1 MATTNTVNLAEL
13 KKKAK
18 LPARQAGGSTV
29 KEFFEANKTAMA
41 AVLPKHVSSERML
54 RLALTAVRSVPQ
66 LMECTTES
74 LMGAVMQCAQL
85 GLEPNTPLG
94 HAYMIPFRNRKA
106 NRTDVQVIVGY
117 KGLIDLARRSGQI
130 ISLAA
135 HAVYERDEF
144 DFAYGLDERLYH
156 VPARGERGEIIAFY
170 AVAKLRDGGHQFE
183 VLWREDVDSIMRST
197 QSRGE
202 YGPWHDHYEEMGRKT
217 AIRRLAKYLP
227 LSIEFATAAAIDGLA
242 EAGKDQHL
250 DQVLT
255 GEWTVVS
262 EPGEDDDGPQTLE
275 AMPDAVDGAPN
286 YEAENDVAAPSAGGD
301 PSVWPQ
307 RDDEGRWIDSS
318 GEIYD
323 PDRHGWNVKAKR
335 PSVTSSGRFRARRR
349 SRIEA
354 EAQRPKHPVS
364 EHAENGNPP
373 PAPEHDHANKEWL
386 DDYEGASDLE

>member
-1 MATTNTVNLAEL
+1 MNAPANTVNLTEL

-29 KEFFEANKTAMA
+29 KEFFEANKAAMA
-41 AVLPKHVSSERML
+41 AVLPKHVSPERML

-144 DFAYGLDERLYH
+144 DFAYGLDERLHH
-156 VPARGERGEIIAFY
+156 VPARGDRGEIVAFY

-183 VLWREDVDSIMRST
+183 VMWREDVDRIRDSSQGAWTYRNGQRVPKES
-197 QSRGE
+197 S
-202 YGPWHDHYEEMGRKT
+202 PWWTHYEEMGRKT
-217 AIRRLAKYLP
+217 VIRRLAKYLP
-227 LSIEFATAAAIDGLA
+227 LSIEMATAVAMD
-242 EAGKDQHL
+242 EMVDAGRDQHL

-255 GEWTVVS
+255 GEWSVVQ
-262 EPGEDDDGPQTLE
+262 E
-275 AMPDAVDGAPN
+275 
-286 YEAENDVAAPSAGGD
+286 AAPEEEAPETITPDTGNNEAD
-301 PSVWPQ
+301 AWPRQ
-307 RDDEGRWIDSS
+307 DEDGRWFDSA

-323 PDRHGWNVKAKR
+323 PERHGWSRDNNR
-335 PSVTSSGRFRARRR
+335 PSVTADGRFRARRR
-349 SRIEA
+349 PRSETPEPRDEA
-354 EAQRPKHPVS
+354 PQEPPQQQPQQQPAQSPDK
-364 EHAENGNPP
+364 A
-373 PAPEHDHANKEWL
+373 WL
-386 DDYEGASDLE
+386 DEYDGASELE